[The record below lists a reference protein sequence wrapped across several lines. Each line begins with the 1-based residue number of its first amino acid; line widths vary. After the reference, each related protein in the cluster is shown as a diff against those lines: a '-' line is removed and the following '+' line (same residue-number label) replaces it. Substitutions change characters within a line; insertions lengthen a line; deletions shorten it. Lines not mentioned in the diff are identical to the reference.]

1 MSTNRDDLGIAI
13 RSALLQKGTRQ
24 IFSLIFLIGLSCVIL
39 FLEYKSPSFVKG
51 IRNLINDSIYRV
63 SSIANSPLKFISY
76 TNKKIIVHIFTQKE
90 NEYLKDELEKYKLKD
105 LKVEYLTSQNK
116 IMEKILNNNTF
127 NNEETVLGKVLLDK
141 RSPYLR
147 SIVINQGSKSGIKKG
162 MPVVN
167 GNYLVGRI
175 VETNYL
181 SSRVLLLNDLN
192 SRIPIVVSGSNA
204 QAILTGSDE
213 MDPELEYLPKFYVR
227 ENNLEVF
234 TSGKDGIFPAG
245 IPIGKTFIKDNKVK
259 VKLYSDSN
267 QLIFVDVQLVD
278 LNEIF
283 IN

>member
-90 NEYLKDELEKYKLKD
+90 NEYLKDELEKYRLKD

-234 TSGKDGIFPAG
+234 NPVND
-245 IPIGKTFIKDNKVK
+245 
-259 VKLYSDSN
+259 
-267 QLIFVDVQLVD
+267 
-278 LNEIF
+278 
-283 IN
+283 